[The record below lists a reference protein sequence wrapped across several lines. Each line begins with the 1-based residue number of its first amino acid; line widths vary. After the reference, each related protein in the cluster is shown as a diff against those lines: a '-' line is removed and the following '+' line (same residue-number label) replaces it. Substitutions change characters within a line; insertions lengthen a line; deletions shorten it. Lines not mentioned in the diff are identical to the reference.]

1 MTLISVT
8 VASRPIDRGI
18 IFLLNRAKR
27 RRHAGVA
34 IKRSGMR
41 NIFKDIDGLVF
52 VLAFVSAL
60 GCGLIAGIFFAFSNF
75 VMKSLARLP
84 PADGIAAMQAINVDV
99 LNGWFFAAFF
109 GTALCCLVLAVSSF
123 FRWDR
128 PDAIYL
134 LNGSLLY
141 LVGTIL
147 VTIIF
152 NVPLNDALAAVD
164 PATAHASDL
173 WNTYVKSWTVWN
185 HVRTGMALAA
195 AASFTVALC
204 HAGSPYDR
212 LRSKTSS
219 PTTRTTL
226 PHEPEDWPRLFEQH
240 FNAGDLDAVMAL
252 YELEARFVTQSGE
265 TLVGHDAIR
274 RVLGGMIAEKTQF
287 RSRIVRAVTVG
298 DIVQFYTDFE
308 GTTVDSS
315 GNTMPVHSKAIEV
328 LRRQPDGGW
337 KLIMG
342 DPNGRK

>member
-1 MTLISVT
+1 MT
-8 VASRPIDRGI
+8 
-18 IFLLNRAKR
+18 
-27 RRHAGVA
+27 
-34 IKRSGMR
+34 IKRSEMK

-60 GCGLIAGIFFAFSNF
+60 GCGLIAGIFFAFSSF
-75 VMKSLARLP
+75 VMKSLTRLP
-84 PADGIAAMQAINVDV
+84 PANGIAAMQAINVDV

-134 LNGSLLY
+134 LTGSLLY

-164 PATAHASDL
+164 PVTGHPSGF
-173 WNTYVKSWTVWN
+173 WTTYVKSWTAWN

-204 HAGSPYDR
+204 HASSSFD
-212 LRSKTSS
+212 LVRSKTSS
-219 PTTRTTL
+219 PKTHTTL
-226 PHEPEDWPRLFEQH
+226 PHEPQDWPRLFEQH
-240 FNAGDLDAVMAL
+240 FNVGDLDAVMAL
-252 YELEARFVTQSGE
+252 YELEARFVTQPGE

-274 RVLGGMIAEKTQF
+274 KVLAGMIAAKTQF
-287 RSRIVRAVTVG
+287 RSRVFRAVTVG
-298 DIVQFYTDFE
+298 DIAQLYTDFE

-315 GNTMPVHSKAIEV
+315 GNKVPVHSKAIEV
-328 LRRQPDGGW
+328 LHRQPDGGW
-337 KLIMG
+337 KLIVG
-342 DPNGRK
+342 DPNGRR

>member
-1 MTLISVT
+1 
-8 VASRPIDRGI
+8 
-18 IFLLNRAKR
+18 
-27 RRHAGVA
+27 
-34 IKRSGMR
+34 MR
-41 NIFKDIDGLVF
+41 NILKDIDGLVF
-52 VLAFVSAL
+52 VLAFVSAI
-60 GCGLIAGIFFAFSNF
+60 GCGLIAGVFFPFSNF
-75 VMKSLARLP
+75 VMKSLTRLP
-84 PADGIAAMQAINVDV
+84 PANGIAAMQAINVDV

-109 GTALCCLVLAVSSF
+109 GTALCCLLLAVSSF

-134 LNGSLLY
+134 FTGSLLY
-141 LVGTIL
+141 LGGTIV

-173 WNTYVKSWTVWN
+173 WTTYVKSWTVWN

-204 HAGSPYDR
+204 HARSPFD
-212 LRSKTSS
+212 LVRSKTSS
-219 PTTRTTL
+219 PTTHTMF
-226 PHEPEDWPRLFEQH
+226 PHEPQDWPGLFEQH

-252 YELEARFVTQSGE
+252 YEPKARFVTRSGE
-265 TLVGHDAIR
+265 TLVGIDAIR
-274 RVLGGMIAEKTQF
+274 KVLAGIIAAKTQF
-287 RSRIVRAVTVG
+287 RSRVVRAVTFG
-298 DIVQFYTDFE
+298 DVAQLYTDFE

-315 GNTMPVHSKAIEV
+315 GNTVPVHSKAIEV

-342 DPNGRK
+342 DPNGRR